1 MARATRRTFRRVFPI
16 CRRPVAAGEPS
27 PGIRDSW
34 VVYLSL
40 EISPIMSIH
49 AAPEMP
55 DAPRIDGR
63 NLRAE
68 STRRKIIHG
77 ARALV
82 EEQGR
87 LPKVADVARRS
98 DVSVRS
104 VFQHYQDVETLFI
117 AVVDAIAD
125 DLESAQ
131 QEFDDNGSLEE
142 RVLRLTEQQSALYER
157 LMPAV
162 IAGRQLNPAPA
173 ALIERGEHRR
183 AVLRDRLETIFRPEL
198 ASLTSSARAETIDAL
213 QAVAG
218 WDCWIALRQR
228 QGMLPDRATTTMGR
242 LILAVLWSATNNV
255 GLMVT

>member
-1 MARATRRTFRRVFPI
+1 
-16 CRRPVAAGEPS
+16 
-27 PGIRDSW
+27 
-34 VVYLSL
+34 
-40 EISPIMSIH
+40 MSIH
-49 AAPEMP
+49 SASEMP
-55 DAPRIDGR
+55 DAPRVDGR

-68 STRRKIIHG
+68 STRRKIIIG

-125 DLESAQ
+125 DLESTQ
-131 QEFDDNGSLEE
+131 RDIDGSGSLDE
-142 RVLRLTEQQSALYER
+142 RVQELTEQQSQLYER

-162 IAGRQLNPAPA
+162 LAGRQLNPPPAP
-173 ALIERGEHRR
+173 LVERAEYRR
-183 AVLRDRLETIFRPEL
+183 AVLRQRLETIFHPEL
-198 ASLTSSARAETIDAL
+198 ASLTSSARTDTLEAL
-213 QAVAG
+213 QTVAG

-228 QGMLPDRATTTMGR
+228 QGMESERATTTMGR

-255 GLMVT
+255 

>member
-1 MARATRRTFRRVFPI
+1 
-16 CRRPVAAGEPS
+16 
-27 PGIRDSW
+27 
-34 VVYLSL
+34 
-40 EISPIMSIH
+40 MSIH
-49 AAPEMP
+49 AAPEIP

-104 VFQHYQDVETLFI
+104 VFQHYQDVETLFL

-125 DLESAQ
+125 DLDHVPTDIDAS
-131 QEFDDNGSLEE
+131 GSLGE
-142 RVLRLTEQQSALYER
+142 RVRRLSERQAAVYER
-157 LMPAV
+157 VMPAV
-162 IAGRQLNPAPA
+162 LASRQLNPPPA
-173 ALIERGEHRR
+173 ALVERAERRR
-183 AVLRDRLETIFRPEL
+183 AVLRQQLETIFHPEL
-198 ASLTSSARAETIDAL
+198 ASLTSSTRAETIDAL
-213 QAVAG
+213 LAVAE
-218 WDCWIALRQR
+218 WDCWIGLRQR

-242 LILAVLWSATNNV
+242 LVLAVLWSATNNV

>member
-1 MARATRRTFRRVFPI
+1 MP
-16 CRRPVAAGEPS
+16 
-27 PGIRDSW
+27 DSGA
-34 VVYLSL
+34 VNLSL
-40 EISPIMSIH
+40 EKFPIMSIH
-49 AAPEMP
+49 AAAPEMP
-55 DAPRIDGR
+55 DVPRVDGR

-117 AVVDAIAD
+117 AVVDAISD
-125 DLESAQ
+125 DLENTLQ
-131 QEFDDNGSLEE
+131 DMDDSGPLED
-142 RVLRLTEQQSALYER
+142 RVRRLTEQQSNLYER
-157 LMPAV
+157 MTPAV
-162 IAGRQLNPAPA
+162 LAGRQLNPPPA
-173 ALIERGEHRR
+173 ALVERGENRR
-183 AVLRDRLETIFRPEL
+183 ATLQRRLESTFRGEL
-198 ASLTSSARAETIDAL
+198 GCLDPTARQEILEGL

-228 QGMLPDRATTTMGR
+228 QGLEQAQATTTMAR

>member
-1 MARATRRTFRRVFPI
+1 
-16 CRRPVAAGEPS
+16 
-27 PGIRDSW
+27 
-34 VVYLSL
+34 
-40 EISPIMSIH
+40 MSIH
-49 AAPEMP
+49 AAPEIP

-104 VFQHYQDVETLFI
+104 VFQHYQDVETLFL

-125 DLESAQ
+125 DLDHVPTDIDTS
-131 QEFDDNGSLEE
+131 GPLGE
-142 RVLRLTEQQSALYER
+142 RVRRLSERQAAVYER
-157 LMPAV
+157 VMPAV
-162 IAGRQLNPAPA
+162 LASRQLNPPPA
-173 ALIERGEHRR
+173 ALVERAERRR
-183 AVLRDRLETIFRPEL
+183 AVLRQQLETIFHPEL
-198 ASLTSSARAETIDAL
+198 ASLTSSTRAETIDAL
-213 QAVAG
+213 LAVAE
-218 WDCWIALRQR
+218 WDCWIGLRQR

-242 LILAVLWSATNNV
+242 LVLAVLWSATNNV